1 VLIRENS
8 WLNKP
13 KEGTMKLEG
22 EFTFQGRREEVWDLL
37 QDPDIL
43 ASCMPGTKK
52 MEKTAE
58 DEYESEMLV
67 RVGPVNG
74 VFSSKIVLKDKE
86 PPQSFTMV
94 VDSKGNA
101 GFAKGTAQI
110 LLMEPEAEKTLM
122 KYEAELNVGGRL
134 ASVGQRLLDTVGK
147 SMTRQSL
154 EAMNRALQARITPAA
169 ETGETYTP
177 PTQAD
182 FAKEV
187 AKDVIRESP
196 ATRRILWIAAAVV
209 VAIVIWIV
217 FL

>member
-1 VLIRENS
+1 
-8 WLNKP
+8 
-13 KEGTMKLEG
+13 MKLEG
-22 EFTFQGRREEVWDLL
+22 EFTFQGSREEVWELL
-37 QDPDIL
+37 QDPEIL
-43 ASCMPGTKK
+43 ANSMPGTKK
-52 MEKTAE
+52 LEKTGE
-58 DEYESEMLV
+58 DEYESEMFV

-74 VFSSKIVLKDKE
+74 VFNNKVRLKDKV
-86 PPQSFTMV
+86 PPQSYTV
-94 VDSKGNA
+94 VMDSKGNA
-101 GFAKGTAQI
+101 GFAKGTSLVELIEQ
-110 LLMEPEAEKTLM
+110 EPGITLM
-122 KYEAELNVGGRL
+122 KYEAELQVGGRL

-187 AKDVIRESP
+187 AKDVLRESP
-196 ATRRILWIAAAVV
+196 VTRRILWIAAAVV
-209 VAIVIWIV
+209 VAIVIWVV

>member
-1 VLIRENS
+1 
-8 WLNKP
+8 
-13 KEGTMKLEG
+13 MKLEG
-22 EFTFQGRREEVWDLL
+22 EFTFEGSREEVWKLL

-43 ASCMPGTKK
+43 ASSMPGTKK
-52 MEKTAE
+52 LEKIGE
-58 DEYESEMLV
+58 DEYESEMQV

-74 VFSSKIVLKDKE
+74 VFSSKILLKDKVS
-86 PPQSFTMV
+86 PQSYTMV

-101 GFAKGTAQI
+101 GFAKGTARI
-110 LLMEPEAEKTLM
+110 NLTEPEAGKTLM

-154 EAMNRALQARITPAA
+154 EAMNQALQARIKPAE
-169 ETGETYTP
+169 ETGEVAETFTP
-177 PTQAD
+177 PTQVD
-182 FAKEV
+182 FAKAV

-196 ATRRILWIAAAVV
+196 ATRRIIWIAAAVV
-209 VAIVIWIV
+209 VAIVIWVV